1 MEDKVILMIIAA
13 TLCHLGGS
21 SSEDISVRG
30 AQREDQTECPGDTTA
45 TFFEGMT
52 AEQQNN
58 TEVVAQVGGTAT
70 IKCYTHFQGDETVTW
85 IKKDEDHL
93 LTAGGQVYSSE
104 ARYSVTHERQKKL
117 WALSVR
123 DVRKSDAG
131 LYECQLTTHPPTSLF
146 FTLNVVE
153 ARAVIQGGQEV
164 HVHTGVK
171 LKLHCKVELAT
182 QPPQYIFWYH
192 NNTMV
197 NFEHSRP
204 LKVVGDEF
212 SSTLI
217 ISNLT
222 WEDAGSYTCEAHK
235 AHPANIT
242 MHVIGEEKHAALHKD
257 NGVSDEACTLTS
269 TYDDALRTALLVLWA
284 TYTYGENFRGFLRLW
299 SLR

>member
-1 MEDKVILMIIAA
+1 MEDKMMLMIIAA
-13 TLCHLGGS
+13 TLVHLGGS
-21 SSEDISVRG
+21 TPENINVTEASYEKTRRDIP
-30 AQREDQTECPGDTTA
+30 ETTTS

-70 IKCYTHFQGDETVTW
+70 IKCYTHFQGDEMVSGM
-85 IKKDEDHL
+85 H
-93 LTAGGQVYSSE
+93 
-104 ARYSVTHERQKKL
+104 
-117 WALSVR
+117 
-123 DVRKSDAG
+123 
-131 LYECQLTTHPPTSLF
+131 
-146 FTLNVVE
+146 E

-257 NGVSDEACTLTS
+257 NGVSDDACTFAS
-269 TYDDALRTALLVLWA
+269 FSNDVIRTVLLVIWV
-284 TYTYGENFRGFLRLW
+284 TYTYGENFKGFLRFW
-299 SLR
+299 YLR